1 LRKDFHHPL
10 SSFAGDTEVMESDR
24 TQIGADK
31 HRCAQDLEESRNSR
45 NQVNLLSHIHGSLL
59 GLLLR
64 QQAAPFVGI
73 LSKNPNEHQREYRL
87 QDRAGFDSGSEIR
100 GDFKVLGPPGLFMFR
115 EDMGSCNWL
124 DHGLPGLSFSP
135 SKGLEHLRGPDQEG
149 GD

>member
-87 QDRAGFDSGSEIR
+87 QDRAGFASGSELR
-100 GDFKVLGPPGLFMFR
+100 SDFKQKIQT
-115 EDMGSCNWL
+115 GSTSQRL
-124 DHGLPGLSFSP
+124 ASRIDKIEISSVFPEERQ
-135 SKGLEHLRGPDQEG
+135 KGLEINRERIS
-149 GD
+149 